1 MEEYKMNKSFGK
13 GLLIGFCVV
22 FLLGNTRYPNDPKP
36 DPIIG
41 TYQVSTTIYE
51 SPRNGKTY
59 VVETVINTKTGKT
72 KTRKRVY
79 IGKYKVI
86 K

>member
-1 MEEYKMNKSFGK
+1 MNKSFGK
-13 GLLIGFCVV
+13 GLLVGLSLIFI
-22 FLLGNTRYPNDPKP
+22 LGATRYPNDPNTATA
-36 DPIIG
+36 IG

-51 SPRNGKTY
+51 SPKTHKVY
-59 VVETVINTKTGKT
+59 VVETIINTKTGKT
-72 KTRKRVY
+72 KARKRVS

>member
-1 MEEYKMNKSFGK
+1 MEECNINKSFGK
-13 GLLIGFCVV
+13 GLLVGLSLIFI
-22 FLLGNTRYPNDPKP
+22 LGTTRYPNDPRP
-36 DPIIG
+36 EPIIG

-51 SPRNGKTY
+51 SPKTGKTY
-59 VVETVINTKTGKT
+59 VVETIINTKTGKT
-72 KTRKRVY
+72 KARKRVS